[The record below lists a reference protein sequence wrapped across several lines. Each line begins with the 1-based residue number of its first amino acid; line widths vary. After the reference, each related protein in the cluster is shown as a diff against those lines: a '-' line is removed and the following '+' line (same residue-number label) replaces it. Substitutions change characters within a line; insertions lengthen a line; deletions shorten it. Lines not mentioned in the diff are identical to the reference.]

1 MIGFF
6 GGSFDPVH
14 LGHIENAIAIKS
26 ELDLERLFIMPC
38 ANPVHKD
45 GLNFSNNQRIEML
58 ELSIKNTS
66 IEIDLRE
73 IDRDDDSYTINSLNE
88 ITKEYPN
95 QSIGLIIGADSYA
108 NFSTWRDF
116 DKFYKFCHLIVIDRP
131 GVKHNELDTF
141 GFKLTNN
148 KDKLKKK
155 NSGYIYFSKGKM
167 LDISSSDIRGKIIE
181 HKNLTGLVPEN
192 VINYIKKL

>member
-1 MIGFF
+1 MRINYKRKIIIPAQNMI
-6 GGSFDPVH
+6 
-14 LGHIENAIAIKS
+14 
-26 ELDLERLFIMPC
+26 
-38 ANPVHKD
+38 
-45 GLNFSNNQRIEML
+45 SNTL
-58 ELSIKNTS
+58 T
-66 IEIDLRE
+66 
-73 IDRDDDSYTINSLNE
+73 
-88 ITKEYPN
+88 
-95 QSIGLIIGADSYA
+95 
-108 NFSTWRDF
+108 
-116 DKFYKFCHLIVIDRP
+116 YKFCHLIVIDRP